1 MPTKEQLH
9 LILESQFEYFG
20 GSGQPKA
27 NYEGSSES
35 HGLTAEK
42 RMDTP
47 QVPKYSLIPTSGDHL
62 ATVCF
67 DADTND
73 FKIIAR

>member
-9 LILESQFEYFG
+9 LILESQFEFFG
-20 GSGQPKA
+20 GAGQPKA

-47 QVPKYSLIPTSGDHL
+47 LVPKYSLIPTSGDVL
-62 ATVCF
+62 GKVSF
-67 DADTND
+67 DSETND
-73 FKIIAR
+73 FKIVAP